1 MPGQI
6 IVDFIMTRHRL
17 LLAGRRIDIDIM
29 TSPVPVEDATL
40 LRELPNEFTALHKV
54 IAFVW

>member
-1 MPGQI
+1 MPSQI
-6 IVDFIMTRHRL
+6 IVDFIMTQHWL
-17 LLAGRRIDIDIM
+17 LLSGRRIDINIM
-29 TSPVPVEDATL
+29 TSPVPVQDATL

>member
-1 MPGQI
+1 
-6 IVDFIMTRHRL
+6 
-17 LLAGRRIDIDIM
+17 M